1 MQENG
6 RPTDRGIFIQE
17 VMMKC
22 DGVWKVEIAAAY
34 GMERIA
40 TAFMKN
46 GKYLAASTGHYSVGT
61 YTLHGDDV
69 VISADVKQYADLRTV
84 FGLKTTRKMH
94 VIIKCK
100 IKKDVMKGKSR
111 LNGKKKHEV
120 VVQLTRLD
128 TLE

>member
-1 MQENG
+1 
-6 RPTDRGIFIQE
+6 
-17 VMMKC
+17 MMKC

-46 GKYLAASTGHYSVGT
+46 GEYLAASTGHYSVGT
-61 YTLHGDDV
+61 YTQDGDDV
-69 VISADVKQYADLRTV
+69 VISADVKQYDDLRTV
-84 FGLKTTRKMH
+84 FGLKTTRKLH

-100 IKKDVMKGKSR
+100 IKKDVMKGKSS

-120 VVQLTRLD
+120 MVKLTRLD